1 MILLLQWET
10 LNHSN
15 PRLLQQGGEGKII
28 PLPPNLKLV
37 KKLDV
42 WYISTYTYVV
52 PGNIPLSAKACFIL
66 LMSVFFFK
74 KKNFFKQKWYLYA
87 KAIVF

>member
-37 KKLDV
+37 KKLEI
-42 WYISTYTYVV
+42 WYVSTHAYVI
-52 PGNIPLSAKACFIL
+52 PQNIRISAKACLIL
-66 LMSVFFFK
+66 LMSVFFL
-74 KKNFFKQKWYLYA
+74 KKN
-87 KAIVF
+87 

>member
-37 KKLDV
+37 KKLEV

-52 PGNIPLSAKACFIL
+52 P
-66 LMSVFFFK
+66 
-74 KKNFFKQKWYLYA
+74 
-87 KAIVF
+87 